1 MTGGSRAGGRRAG
14 AVNSGIAG
22 AGGSGGSSPGKQS
35 GGSPPGASTV
45 PAGFGIALDPGGK
58 QLDDS
63 TFFGGSPARV
73 LRLTRAGQRALAE
86 LRAGPVRSTAGGTLA
101 RRLTDAGLAHP
112 RPPELA
118 AAPDVTVLIPARDR
132 PELLDRCLT
141 ALGRR
146 YPVVVVDDGS
156 RNPAAVADV
165 AARHRATLLVRAVNG
180 GPAAARNTGL
190 ADLTSEL
197 VAFCDSDCVP
207 ESGWIDR
214 LAAHLADPAVAV
226 AAPRIRPVPGGR
238 SWADRYTAAGSSL
251 DMGGQEGRVAP
262 GTRLSY
268 VPTAALLARRAA
280 LLAVAAPA
288 VFDPELRLG
297 EDVDL
302 VWRLHAA
309 GWRIRYEPA
318 AVVRHHEPASWP
330 GLLARRFRY
339 GTSAAPLALRHP
351 GQSEPLLLY
360 PWPALTVAGLLA
372 RRPVLAGLG
381 FAGSVL
387 AMRAALHRAG
397 LPDRGVLPAMLR
409 ATQQTWLGVGRYGGQ
424 FSAPVLAAALAA
436 PGGRPARRWGRR
448 AAAASLLL
456 GPALTAWSEQRPD
469 LDPVRF
475 ALGHLADDV
484 AYGAGVWTG
493 AVRARTTIPVRPVI
507 AWHPLRGNLA
517 RPGASGPG
525 AGPAG

>member
-1 MTGGSRAGGRRAG
+1 MNVRKPLPT
-14 AVNSGIAG
+14 
-22 AGGSGGSSPGKQS
+22 
-35 GGSPPGASTV
+35 
-45 PAGFGIALDPGGK
+45 GFGIALDPGSK
-58 QLDDS
+58 QLDGS

-73 LRLTRAGQRALAE
+73 LRLTGPGQRALAE
-86 LRAGPVRSTAGGTLA
+86 LRGGPVRSTAAGRLA

-112 RPPELA
+112 RPPALA
-118 AAPDVTVLIPARDR
+118 AAPDVTVLIPVRDR

-146 YPVVVVDDGS
+146 YPVLVVDDGS
-156 RNPAAVADV
+156 LDPAAVARV
-165 AARHRATLLVRAVNG
+165 ASKHRATLHRRPVNG

-190 ADLTSEL
+190 ARVTSQL

-207 ESGWIDR
+207 EAGWIER

-226 AAPRIRPVPGGR
+226 AAPRIRPVPAGR
-238 SWADRYTAAGSSL
+238 SWAGRYSAAGSSL

-262 GTRLSY
+262 GSRLSY
-268 VPTAALLARRAA
+268 VPSAALLARRAA
-280 LLAVAAPA
+280 LDSVIPGGRPPGPPDRRSAAQQAAPD
-288 VFDPELRLG
+288 VFDPALRLG

-302 VWRLHAA
+302 VWRLHTA

-318 AVVRHHEPASWP
+318 AVVRHHEPDSWR

-372 RRPVLAGLG
+372 RRPALAGLG

-409 ATQQTWLGVGRYGGQ
+409 ATQQTWLGIGRYGCQ
-424 FSAPVLAAALAA
+424 FAAPVLAAALVA
-436 PGGRPARRWGRR
+436 PGGRTGRRWGRR

-456 GPALTAWSEQRPD
+456 GPSLTTWSGQRPD

-493 AVRARTTIPVRPVI
+493 ALRARTTVPVRPAI
-507 AWHPLRGNLA
+507 AWHPLRGDLS
-517 RPGASGPG
+517 RPGPED
-525 AGPAG
+525 

>member
-1 MTGGSRAGGRRAG
+1 MKTL
-14 AVNSGIAG
+14 
-22 AGGSGGSSPGKQS
+22 PE
-35 GGSPPGASTV
+35 
-45 PAGFGIALDPGGK
+45 GFGIALDPGSK

-73 LRLTRAGQRALAE
+73 LRLTGAGRRALAE
-86 LRAGPVRSTAGGTLA
+86 LRRGPVRSTAAGTLA

-112 RPPELA
+112 RPPELTTR
-118 AAPDVTVLIPARDR
+118 PDVTVVIPVRDR

-146 YPVVVVDDGS
+146 YPVLVVDDGS
-156 RNPAAVADV
+156 QDPAAVAAV
-165 AARHRATLLVRAVNG
+165 ATRHRATLHRRAVNG

-190 ADLTSEL
+190 AGVTSEL

-207 ESGWIDR
+207 EAGWIER

-226 AAPRIRPVPGGR
+226 AAPRILPVAGGL
-238 SWADRYTAAGSSL
+238 SWADRYSAAGSSL

-262 GTRLSY
+262 GSRLSY
-268 VPTAALLARRAA
+268 VPSAALLARRAA
-280 LLAVAAPA
+280 LDGVATPC

-302 VWRLHAA
+302 VWRLHTA

-318 AVVRHHEPASWP
+318 AVVRHHEPGSWR

-372 RRPVLAGLG
+372 RRPALAGLG

-409 ATQQTWLGVGRYGGQ
+409 ATQQTWLGIGRYSCQ
-424 FSAPVLAAALAA
+424 FASPVLAATLVA

-456 GPALTAWSEQRPD
+456 GPSLTAWTGQRPD

-475 ALGHLADDV
+475 VLAHLADDV
-484 AYGAGVWTG
+484 AYGAGVWAG
-493 AVRARTTIPVRPVI
+493 ALRARTTVPVRPAV
-507 AWHPLRGNLA
+507 AWHPLRGDLS
-517 RPGASGPG
+517 RQPGPED
-525 AGPAG
+525 

>member
-1 MTGGSRAGGRRAG
+1 MNKTL
-14 AVNSGIAG
+14 
-22 AGGSGGSSPGKQS
+22 
-35 GGSPPGASTV
+35 
-45 PAGFGIALDPGGK
+45 PAGFGIALDPGSK
-58 QLDDS
+58 QLDDR

-73 LRLTRAGQRALAE
+73 LRLTGAGQRALAE
-86 LRAGPVRSTAGGTLA
+86 LRDGPVRTSGAGALA

-112 RPPELA
+112 RPPRLA
-118 AAPDVTVLIPARDR
+118 GPPDVTVLIPVRDR

-146 YPVVVVDDGS
+146 YPVLVVDDGS
-156 RNPAAVADV
+156 QDPAAVADV
-165 AARHRATLLVRAVNG
+165 ATKHRATLRRRPVNG

-190 ADLTSEL
+190 AGVTSEL

-207 ESGWIDR
+207 EDGWIER

-226 AAPRIRPVPGGR
+226 AAPRILPVAAGR
-238 SWADRYTAAGSSL
+238 SWADRYSAAGSSL

-262 GTRLSY
+262 GSRLSY
-268 VPTAALLARRAA
+268 VPSAALLARRAA
-280 LLAVAAPA
+280 LDSVDPGGRPPGPADRRSAPSDGKPPPAAPA

-302 VWRLHAA
+302 VWRLHTA

-318 AVVRHHEPASWP
+318 AVVRHHEPDRWR

-372 RRPVLAGLG
+372 RRPAVAGLG

-409 ATQQTWLGVGRYGGQ
+409 ATQQTWLGAGRYGCQ
-424 FSAPVLAAALAA
+424 FAAPVLAAALVA

-448 AAAASLLL
+448 AAAVSLLL
-456 GPALTAWSEQRPD
+456 GPALTAWSQQRPD

-475 ALGHLADDV
+475 TLGHLADDV
-484 AYGAGVWTG
+484 AYGAGVWAG
-493 AVRARTTIPVRPVI
+493 ALRARTTAPVRPAI
-507 AWHPLRGNLA
+507 AWHPLRGDLA
-517 RPGASGPG
+517 RPWSPDSTGPED
-525 AGPAG
+525 

>member
-1 MTGGSRAGGRRAG
+1 MTAAK
-14 AVNSGIAG
+14 AL
-22 AGGSGGSSPGKQS
+22 P
-35 GGSPPGASTV
+35 T
-45 PAGFGIALDPGGK
+45 GFGIALDPGSK
-58 QLDDS
+58 QLDGAA
-63 TFFGGSPARV
+63 FFGGSPARV
-73 LRLTRAGQRALAE
+73 LRLTGTGQRALAE
-86 LRAGPVRSTAGGTLA
+86 LSDGPVRSAAAGTLA

-112 RPPELA
+112 RPPALA
-118 AAPDVTVLIPARDR
+118 GPPDVTVVIPVRDR
-132 PELLDRCLT
+132 PELLDRCLA

-146 YPVVVVDDGS
+146 YPVLVVDDGS
-156 RNPAAVADV
+156 LDPAAIAGVAR
-165 AARHRATLLVRAVNG
+165 RHRATLHRRAANG

-190 ADLTSEL
+190 GCVTSQL

-207 ESGWIDR
+207 EAGWIER

-226 AAPRIRPVPGGR
+226 AAPRIQPVPGGR
-238 SWADRYTAAGSSL
+238 SWADRYSAAGSSL

-262 GTRLSY
+262 GSRLSY
-268 VPTAALLARRAA
+268 VPSAALLARRAA
-280 LLAVAAPA
+280 LCDVAAPG

-302 VWRLHAA
+302 VWRLHTA

-318 AVVRHHEPASWP
+318 AVVRHHEPDSWR

-372 RRPVLAGLG
+372 RRPALAGLG

-409 ATQQTWLGVGRYGGQ
+409 ATQQTWLGVGRYGCQ
-424 FSAPVLAAALAA
+424 FAAPVLAAALVA
-436 PGGRPARRWGRR
+436 PGGSPARRWGRR

-456 GPALTAWSEQRPD
+456 GPSLTAWAGQRPD

-475 ALGHLADDV
+475 AAAHLADDV
-484 AYGAGVWTG
+484 AYGAGVWAG
-493 AVRARTTIPVRPVI
+493 AVRSRTTVPVRPAI
-507 AWHPLRGNLA
+507 AWHPLRGDLA
-517 RPGASGPG
+517 RPEPPNFHPEG
-525 AGPAG
+525 

>member
-1 MTGGSRAGGRRAG
+1 VTAAK
-14 AVNSGIAG
+14 AL
-22 AGGSGGSSPGKQS
+22 P
-35 GGSPPGASTV
+35 T
-45 PAGFGIALDPGGK
+45 GFGIALDPGSK
-58 QLDDS
+58 QLDGAA
-63 TFFGGSPARV
+63 FFGGSPARV
-73 LRLTRAGQRALAE
+73 LRLTGTGQRALAE
-86 LRAGPVRSTAGGTLA
+86 LSDGPVRSAAAGTLA

-112 RPPELA
+112 RPPALA
-118 AAPDVTVLIPARDR
+118 GPPDVTVVIPVRDR
-132 PELLDRCLT
+132 PELLDRCLA

-146 YPVVVVDDGS
+146 YPVLVVDDGS
-156 RNPAAVADV
+156 LDPAAIAGVAR
-165 AARHRATLLVRAVNG
+165 RHRATLHRRAANG

-190 ADLTSEL
+190 GCVTSQL

-207 ESGWIDR
+207 EAGWIER

-226 AAPRIRPVPGGR
+226 AAPRIQPVPGGR
-238 SWADRYTAAGSSL
+238 SWADRYSAAGSSL

-262 GTRLSY
+262 GSRLSY
-268 VPTAALLARRAA
+268 VPSAALLARRAA
-280 LLAVAAPA
+280 LCDVAAPG

-302 VWRLHAA
+302 VWRLHTA

-318 AVVRHHEPASWP
+318 AVVRHHEPDSWR

-372 RRPVLAGLG
+372 RRPALAGLG

-409 ATQQTWLGVGRYGGQ
+409 ATQQTWLGVGRYGCQ
-424 FSAPVLAAALAA
+424 FAAPVLAAALVA
-436 PGGRPARRWGRR
+436 PGGSPARRWGRR

-456 GPALTAWSEQRPD
+456 GPSLTAWAGQRPG

-475 ALGHLADDV
+475 AAAHLADDV
-484 AYGAGVWTG
+484 AYGAGVWAG
-493 AVRARTTIPVRPVI
+493 SVRARTTVPVRPAI
-507 AWHPLRGNLA
+507 AWHPLRGDLA
-517 RPGASGPG
+517 RPGPPDSRPEG
-525 AGPAG
+525 